1 MKQISSSGRK
11 ETNEF
16 FLTLG
21 RTSVWGGGGEWEWGG
36 SGGGFHLP
44 LKFFE
49 FFSYPSHAF
58 CDKFSDG
65 QLLGIRDMT
74 S

>member
-1 MKQISSSGRK
+1 MC
-11 ETNEF
+11 
-16 FLTLG
+16 
-21 RTSVWGGGGEWEWGG
+21 VGGGSGSGEGVG
-36 SGGGFHLP
+36 VGGGFHLP

>member
-1 MKQISSSGRK
+1 MCVG
-11 ETNEF
+11 
-16 FLTLG
+16 G
-21 RTSVWGGGGEWEWGG
+21 VGGGEWEWGG